1 MSAPGEYD
9 DKDVTPN
16 RPDRA
21 ESTSGGGGEYDDKD
35 VAGGPGSAAAEPESE
50 PEGSFVD
57 KDVEPRA
64 ATERGKG
71 EYDDKDVNRRPPA
84 T

>member
-9 DKDVTPN
+9 DKDVAP
-16 RPDRA
+16 RRSDP
-21 ESTSGGGGEYDDKD
+21 SGSKPAQEGEYDDTN
-35 VAGGPGSAAAEPESE
+35 VADDADRSDAE

-64 ATERGKG
+64 ATERGEG
-71 EYDDKDVNRRPPA
+71 EYDDKDVNR
-84 T
+84 

>member
-9 DKDVTPN
+9 DKDVTPD
-16 RPDRA
+16 RSDRA
-21 ESTSGGGGEYDDKD
+21 GSKPAQEGEYDDKN
-35 VAGGPGSAAAEPESE
+35 VADGSERSEEE

-64 ATERGKG
+64 ATGHGEG
-71 EYDDKDVNRRPPA
+71 EYDDKDVNS
-84 T
+84 

>member
-9 DKDVTPN
+9 DKDVTPGRSE
-16 RPDRA
+16 RPGSKPA
-21 ESTSGGGGEYDDKD
+21 QEGEYDDTN
-35 VAGGPGSAAAEPESE
+35 VADDTDRSDAE

-64 ATERGKG
+64 ATERGEG
-71 EYDDKDVNRRPPA
+71 EYDDKDVNR
-84 T
+84 

>member
-9 DKDVTPN
+9 DKDVTT
-16 RPDRA
+16 DRSERA
-21 ESTSGGGGEYDDKD
+21 GSKPAQEGEYDDTN
-35 VAGGPGSAAAEPESE
+35 VADDTERSDAE

-57 KDVEPRA
+57 TDVAPRA

-71 EYDDKDVNRRPPA
+71 EYDDKDVNR
-84 T
+84 

>member
-1 MSAPGEYD
+1 MS
-9 DKDVTPN
+9 
-16 RPDRA
+16 
-21 ESTSGGGGEYDDKD
+21 GGGEYDDKD
-35 VAGGPGSAAAEPESE
+35 VSGDKGSAAPAEPESE

-71 EYDDKDVNRRPPA
+71 EYDDKDR
-84 T
+84 

>member
-9 DKDVTPN
+9 DKDVTS
-16 RPDRA
+16 DRSERA
-21 ESTSGGGGEYDDKD
+21 GSKPAQEGEYDDQN
-35 VAGGPGSAAAEPESE
+35 VAADTDRSDAE

-64 ATERGKG
+64 AVERGEG
-71 EYDDKDVNRRPPA
+71 EYDDKDVNR
-84 T
+84 

>member
-9 DKDVTPN
+9 DKDVTPR
-16 RPDRA
+16 RPGRA
-21 ESTSGGGGEYDDKD
+21 GSEPAREGEYDDTNVD
-35 VAGGPGSAAAEPESE
+35 ETHEATAEAE

-64 ATERGKG
+64 ATERGQG
-71 EYDDKDVNRRPPA
+71 EYDDKDVNR
-84 T
+84 

>member
-21 ESTSGGGGEYDDKD
+21 SSTPAGGGEYDDKD
-35 VAGGPGSAAAEPESE
+35 VSGDKGSTAPAEPESE

-71 EYDDKDVNRRPPA
+71 EYDDKDR
-84 T
+84 

>member
-9 DKDVTPN
+9 DKDVTSN

-21 ESTSGGGGEYDDKD
+21 GSTSAGGGEYDDKD
-35 VAGGPGSAAAEPESE
+35 VVSADHDAGSAAAEADSE

-71 EYDDKDVNRRPPA
+71 EYDDKDR
-84 T
+84 

>member
-1 MSAPGEYD
+1 MNAPGEYD
-9 DKDVTPN
+9 DKDVTS
-16 RPDRA
+16 RRSDRA
-21 ESTSGGGGEYDDKD
+21 GSKPAQEGEYDDKN
-35 VAGGPGSAAAEPESE
+35 VADDTQRSDAE

-71 EYDDKDVNRRPPA
+71 EYDDKDR
-84 T
+84 

>member
-1 MSAPGEYD
+1 MTSSGEYD
-9 DKDVTPN
+9 DKDVTAG
-16 RPDRA
+16 RTDRA
-21 ESTSGGGGEYDDKD
+21 GAKPAQEGEYDDKN
-35 VAGGPGSAAAEPESE
+35 VADDAERSDA

-64 ATERGKG
+64 PTAPGQG

-84 T
+84 S